1 MVLQADYIR
10 AGVTQVRLPADTCK
24 SMMGKRISRMVGQAL
39 LMFVTRI
46 YSDGNVDYTTE
57 LAGGKFDETFQEE
70 DLQLDKLKTGV
81 GGGAG
86 FSPPGLQLPREN
98 LKAVVQVPM
107 LTVLHMDMTD
117 KQQWVEMLNRL
128 MIHNWVV

>member
-10 AGVTQVRLPADTCK
+10 AGVTQVCLPADTCK

-39 LMFVTRI
+39 LLFLTRI

-81 GGGAG
+81 GGGQD
-86 FSPPGLQLPREN
+86 SIH
-98 LKAVVQVPM
+98 QV
-107 LTVLHMDMTD
+107 LSCHERIS
-117 KQQWVEMLNRL
+117 KRWGGC
-128 MIHNWVV
+128 